1 MERLSGAIGSW
12 YAPFETASVLAA
24 FFRRFSQRFPRNQG
38 QDWRM
43 SKEEPNLMSG
53 TSPINTGVFIQKSL
67 EGGGRDRSGR
77 APSDFPMLQG
87 AEFGGQSR
95 SNKSTYGLGLAQV
108 IRLPPILRFPPDDAA
123 RWGYSRAKTQFQPQ
137 LKLARSLGVRHT
149 TVSFFSLH
157 MIETSLGQRL
167 RELRDR
173 ADLSLRELAKRSG
186 ISSPFLS
193 DIELGRRFPS
203 EEILGKLAAALNV
216 PVEDLKKY
224 DNRGP
229 IADLKRLMDS
239 DPKLGF
245 AFRTAVEKVKSG
257 ELTAEDIIA
266 RLSKPPRKK

>member
-1 MERLSGAIGSW
+1 M
-12 YAPFETASVLAA
+12 
-24 FFRRFSQRFPRNQG
+24 
-38 QDWRM
+38 
-43 SKEEPNLMSG
+43 
-53 TSPINTGVFIQKSL
+53 
-67 EGGGRDRSGR
+67 
-77 APSDFPMLQG
+77 
-87 AEFGGQSR
+87 
-95 SNKSTYGLGLAQV
+95 
-108 IRLPPILRFPPDDAA
+108 
-123 RWGYSRAKTQFQPQ
+123 
-137 LKLARSLGVRHT
+137 LARSLGVRHT
-149 TVSFFSLH
+149 AVSFFSLQ

-167 RELRDR
+167 RELRDK

-203 EEILGKLAAALNV
+203 EEILRKLAAALSV

-266 RLSKPPRKK
+266 RLSKSPRKK